1 MPVTSSRKTR
11 EGLMAHEGRIEGS
24 REGQANPEGR
34 TQKGGLDSRGWK
46 PSLGF
51 KIGIAG
57 LVFFTTIL
65 VAAGLTAAQ
74 QGDPSAPSATPT
86 ASPQPDKDDGGRPRR
101 PRDSFLQELWG
112 ASAQTLSIA
121 GTLHG
126 VSTGAGSQET
136 DRAPAT
142 TTTLTPTPT
151 VGEGISA
158 TPAAFAPDA
167 VPALAPAASTLVAQ
181 IESEHGVRIQ
191 TEGQN
196 WGADESDQLRN
207 LGAVEDALAALPVS
221 LMDEV
226 RIGTGGVL
234 TLLSNDHGRTM
245 DGWQPYGDRAA
256 NFYTNEDQG
265 QAGRHASNQVV
276 LQPGSSK
283 HTVAHEVVHA
293 YQLRDVDPGAFI
305 AALLTNEMESFMQ
318 ATGWKQL
325 ASDDEILATSGS
337 SWDGI
342 NDLFVYDGPSLL
354 YTNNFGGTSE
364 LYAPNPLEA
373 FAEAAALYY
382 THESPLP
389 GWEAYWDWFAV
400 NLG

>member
-1 MPVTSSRKTR
+1 
-11 EGLMAHEGRIEGS
+11 MAHEGRIEGS
-24 REGQANPEGR
+24 REGTTTTDGR

-74 QGDPSAPSATPT
+74 QSDPSAASATPT
-86 ASPQPDKDDGGRPRR
+86 ASPQPDKDDGGQPRR
-101 PRDSFLQELWG
+101 PRDSFLQGLGG
-112 ASAQTLSIA
+112 ASAQPLGVA
-121 GTLHG
+121 GTLQG
-126 VSTGAGSQET
+126 VSAGGQTTGS
-136 DRAPAT
+136 APAT
-142 TTTLTPTPT
+142 TTTLTPTST

-167 VPALAPAASTLVAQ
+167 VPALAQAAITRAAQ
-181 IESEHGVRIQ
+181 IESAYGVRIQ
-191 TEGQN
+191 IEGQN
-196 WGADESDQLRN
+196 WGSDESDQLRN

-234 TLLSNDHGRTM
+234 TLLSNDHGRTI

-265 QAGRHASNQVV
+265 QAGRHASNQVI

-283 HTVAHEVVHA
+283 QTIAHEVIHA
-293 YQLRDVDPGAFI
+293 YQLRDMDPGAFV
-305 AALLTNEMESFMQ
+305 AALLTDEMKSFMQ

-325 ASDDEILATSGS
+325 TSDDEVLATSGS